1 MFCFDNS
8 IQFPGVSFIFIFMT
22 LDYLCIFIIFVT
34 GLYRSL
40 PYLHDIYIYQGSSLR
55 FIFYEFNVR
64 KIRKYHSSFL
74 VCQLVVDRIVE
85 KTITVA
91 LNNNKIMYLYDALLG
106 LLR

>member
-1 MFCFDNS
+1 M
-8 IQFPGVSFIFIFMT
+8 
-22 LDYLCIFIIFVT
+22 
-34 GLYRSL
+34 
-40 PYLHDIYIYQGSSLR
+40 